1 MKAHLY
7 FIVASSLLF
16 LKQNVIA
23 AASPVDTTA
32 EKSADDNKV
41 APTAP
46 AASSSSERSLRG
58 SKVKHND
65 DTPSL
70 MNVEEYN
77 SRGLEDEVRFFILI
91 FKLHVRTCTG
101 AYACKLV
108 NL

>member
-23 AASPVDTTA
+23 ATSPVDTTA

-46 AASSSSERSLRG
+46 TASSSSERSLRG
-58 SKVKHND
+58 SKVKQND
-65 DTPSL
+65 DSGRNPNVLPPPTPSL

-91 FKLHVRTCTG
+91 FK
-101 AYACKLV
+101 
-108 NL
+108 